1 MEKSV
6 AHSPTLFKLI
16 DFDTICTKKEF
27 SLPPEILTPQVI
39 AERTRSS
46 SRFPARQSRPN
57 RPYSFDLGES
67 SLTPHKTIKRT
78 YANGNNE
85 SYSTSTWRSFQGR
98 SYTARKRKN
107 SRQLDEDEIRAL
119 PEQPKYEKYNARA
132 FSENPFMKQTTP
144 STLVK
149 GSYKLNAEK
158 IERSFLQFCFSQHVN
173 ALIQAAE
180 WLENND
186 CDSNLSSETTP
197 QDN

>member
-1 MEKSV
+1 MENSV

-16 DFDTICTKKEF
+16 DFDTICTEKEF
-27 SLPPEILTPQVI
+27 SLPSEILTPQVI
-39 AERTRSS
+39 AERSRTS

-57 RPYSFDLGES
+57 RPYSYDLGES
-67 SLTPHKTIKRT
+67 SSASTLTPHKAIK
-78 YANGNNE
+78 
-85 SYSTSTWRSFQGR
+85 R

-149 GSYKLNAEK
+149 GTYKLNAEK

-186 CDSNLSSETTP
+186 CDSNLLSENSS
-197 QDN
+197 QDD